1 MRARLL
7 LVGLAATSPIR
18 ARGTRT
24 DVDRLPVGMTTR
36 RRANG
41 GFCSR
46 PSHVDPAS
54 RMENT
59 CDALRATPTVEV
71 EARLSGPDARL
82 VQLTWASASAS
93 RASGGT
99 RVGLRAFSGGLE
111 T

>member
-82 VQLTWASASAS
+82 MQL
-93 RASGGT
+93 R
-99 RVGLRAFSGGLE
+99 
-111 T
+111 

>member
-24 DVDRLPVGMTTR
+24 DVDRLPVGMTTK
-36 RRANG
+36 RRASG

-46 PSHVDPAS
+46 PSHMGLAS
-54 RMENT
+54 RVENT
-59 CDALRATPTVEV
+59 CDALRAAPTVEV
-71 EARLSGPDARL
+71 EARLSGPDASL
-82 VQLTWASASAS
+82 MQLTWASASAS
-93 RASGGT
+93 RAFGGT